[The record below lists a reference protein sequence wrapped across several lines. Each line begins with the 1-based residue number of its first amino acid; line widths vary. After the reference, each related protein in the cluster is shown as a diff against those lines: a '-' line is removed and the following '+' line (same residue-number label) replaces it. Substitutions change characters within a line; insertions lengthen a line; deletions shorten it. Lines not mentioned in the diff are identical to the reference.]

1 MADPKTQ
8 MLQVSLPG
16 AGQTTTYQMTADV
29 PVKFTFDISE
39 AVFTGNNGN
48 LTIAIENG
56 GTVVLENYQ
65 ALADAGSMPIFEML
79 DGEQV
84 AGDVYLFAFADGVD
98 GADAGLETAGDAN
111 GGGSGAGE
119 YSDDPGQIGD
129 GVDALGGQSDAYA
142 SRALTAVSGTAGDNT
157 NPIANDDFNEITE
170 IGDADFNGSEHVTFV
185 SEEEELYDSDLE
197 GDFFSLGEEGKGFVV
212 NYQTDGPQIQ
222 EPIEGNVIDND
233 FDPDASDS
241 NDTLLMHSIDYDGVD
256 STGQNPGP
264 VEIPS
269 TGQTVEGLY
278 GTLVIQSDGSY
289 IYTLNEDLADSLE
302 EGEDYDEVF
311 NYTIEDPS
319 GSVSNQ
325 ASLTIT
331 VHGSNDA
338 PTAVADTNVQAVEHG
353 DSDGPFP
360 YIDTEQ
366 TGLSDGEEE
375 YHPYSEGPYNASGNV
390 LENDSDVDD
399 NDMVNEP
406 GEESGLFV
414 MGVYSEHP
422 SDNIDDQLDYDA
434 SLVNGGLEGAVEP
447 SQASFSVQGHYGS
460 LTINNDG
467 SYTYTLDNDGENADL
482 EALNYDNSGTD
493 SFTYAIMDDSGA
505 LSYANLTFTVNG
517 ANDAPEAFSD
527 ANSIREFGHIFED
540 VEYIGTV
547 TGNVITDVNA
557 DGDVDSDADDTQIF
571 VETISHG
578 DNTQAVYD
586 YDGTNEYVDIDGDY
600 GTLRVWENG
609 EYEYTLDNENGAVNA
624 LDDGGI
630 LTETFSYVTTND
642 WQDGVSSDS
651 ADLTITINGTNDAP
665 IAVNDVNTA
674 SEAVDDAAL
683 VPATGNVLTDA
694 VTGDSDVDT
703 GDVLHIAGIQYGSQ
717 FVNSFDAEGNLVIV
731 GTYGTLKIDADGNY
745 TYEADQDAANE
756 LAAGSDPVDDV
767 FTYSVT
773 DGDVT
778 STATLTISV
787 SGVNDSATISV
798 AEGVMNDEGVV
809 IASVNE
815 TDDNANTLE
824 DLPDGAQYQSGSDVV
839 EPDGGNLTIGG
850 SLEVSDPDV
859 HEVNPDPSVPGN
871 TNPDIEDTFQPLTD
885 APGSNGYGTFTINA
899 DGDWTYTA
907 SNDQAAIQQLGDG
920 ESLTDSVTVTS
931 YDGTATQVITVTI
944 NGTNDAPVITNVSA
958 PVEDFEDGADGWLVN
973 GGDVP
978 VTETDGPLTDY
989 LGRLGGNDTLT
1000 KTFAVADGTDTMTIE
1015 FDLYEIDSWD
1025 NENFIMSVNGDSAEI
1040 NLGHND
1046 ALNGTILSWRG
1057 IDGEITDGTFTG
1069 PNGVT
1074 FTVTPMTGDAEN
1086 LEPGDTWQWGTDQI
1100 HHVTITIPNPDGQ
1113 VDLEFSADLDSHLN
1127 DESFGIDNLAVSSV
1141 DADGNPIFTVVE
1153 NVTGSVA
1160 VAELASSD
1168 MEGQDV
1174 HYVINKIEISDTEY
1188 VELGADGQYY
1198 DQDGNP
1204 VDSADLMFAIDGNQV
1219 VTADGATFDYEAN
1232 NQYTISVSPVDSQGG
1247 VGQSVDINV
1256 QIGNVNEAP
1265 SGEDFTMTVGLD
1277 GGSVDF
1283 LGADGS
1289 EGGIGDNADHVS
1301 DPEDDADALDV
1312 MITELPTGGKL
1323 MYNGQEVTEADLAS
1337 DADGDG
1343 IIDDNGTQ
1351 FDLNGLTYVPD
1362 SDGIDG
1368 VLLGSRLAG
1377 DVTLDNW
1384 GESDG
1389 LNRVMDLGDG
1399 VSVTTSVTSDGV
1411 AAELQQFHGQ
1421 ANHIGFGIADATG
1434 NGGNDKG
1441 LNAGP
1446 DRPGSDELTVR
1457 FNGATV
1463 SYAEIGFD
1471 GLGGHFDPDANGYQN
1486 ATAEWTAYL
1495 NGEEVNSGSV
1505 SSDGD
1510 LFNSITVSGFEFDTI
1525 VFSTASDADGSNWEL
1540 RYIDAEF
1547 TDTDSFDYIPVDS
1560 GQPGND
1566 GALVDPDGASTV
1578 TINIQPDGPVNQEVE
1593 AADDF
1598 LTINED
1604 DTTATGLNV
1613 GDNDIDLDNTLGEL
1627 EFSLDNPADAPEGLT
1642 FNPDGSYT
1650 FDPSFYQSLAA
1661 GEVYGDGPIKVDYTV
1676 FDGETHSKASLYI
1689 TITGSNDTPT
1699 LDLSADADGFNFA
1712 DTYVENAAPI
1722 SITGDADIA
1731 DVDHN
1736 AMVSKATVS
1745 YTPLEDADVTALDL
1759 NLPTG
1764 WDATSSVD
1772 PVTGEITWT
1781 ITGPNGDDMTMG
1793 DFESVLDGITFGN
1806 AADESPLDGDREFTI
1821 TVYDDQGEASNSA
1834 VSTITVESEND
1845 APTLDLSAGT
1855 VTFEG
1860 HTAGYHNMIG
1870 VYEMVD
1876 GKPVNPEII
1885 MEDVQDAN
1893 VGDVLTT
1900 FGDGQDLHYFLVDV
1914 GYGSTPTGTPEFVWD
1929 AANNEWD
1936 ISFDGGTT
1944 TQNVHFDDATLNP
1957 NDSEATFG
1965 DSLNNNNDI
1974 EVDDQQSSVDD
1985 DDFDDVLADEN
1996 PGAAGA
2002 DHGATFTEG
2011 DAPLSVTGAVD
2022 ISDVDSDTITKVEI
2036 TYTPEEHDALDVDLG
2051 SFVDEGTVTNSD
2063 GSVTWTI
2070 SGDASKADYEEL
2082 LQSLTFEND
2091 SETLQD
2097 GTREITIRV
2106 NDGEDWSNP
2115 AQSTITV
2122 VGVDDPTSITDHT
2135 DGAVHEDA
2143 PADLDGNGFLV
2154 ESGSVTFSDADGDGA
2169 MNTTHIDAVDA
2180 NGNVLS
2186 TANVGTLT
2194 INDAGVWEYKID
2206 NSLPEVQNQDRG
2218 ESFDEYFRVYTED
2231 GNDFTDI
2238 KVTVNGEDD
2247 NRAPN
2252 AVNDLA
2258 GGADTSATEGG
2269 ISTSTNPSDYMLIVD
2284 TSGSLSH
2291 TAMAQTQTAL
2301 TNMLH
2306 TLQGSLA
2313 DGATSKVSI
2322 INFWDRTDIDTFT
2335 LTGGDSTAYD
2345 AAVGFIGTFSPGG
2358 GTDYTAAFRAATAL
2372 LGPDPDPTQVIFM
2385 SDGEPTEGGNGWKN
2399 LITPI
2404 QDNPDVNL
2412 IAVGV
2417 NMPAQYKGNMDLI
2430 DEGNDASMLDGNG
2443 LNGLLQDVLSQTTI
2457 PATTAEGNVLTNDS
2471 DPDGDALSV
2480 ISIANDTDTVDL
2492 VDSTNDGVDNPSA
2505 TIVGTYGTLT
2515 INGDGSY
2522 EYTPDQAAAN
2532 ALNQGDSE
2540 TESFTYTISDGNGG
2554 EASATVSFE
2563 VNGAND
2569 APVAINDSYQEI
2581 NITSGIDAVLP
2592 TYQDAVLNDFST
2604 AANGSVTNDGITI
2617 SVSHWSNNQAELV
2630 QLPNGELGIDSG
2642 DGNQQIDSDGHY
2654 GYEEIRIDV
2663 SEGADAVNVT
2673 VGSIDSNDDVEV
2685 WVYFEGTDHVFN
2697 RSYSDNYLGNH
2708 NNTIELG
2715 GWTDHRGVFHQIDY
2729 IEVGPKAQW
2738 GNYDN
2743 FTISSVSV
2751 PDAIMT
2757 DPGSAA
2763 IPAEIDFGSFDNGTG
2778 AITGDVLAN
2787 DFDVDTGD
2795 TLSVIDVNG
2804 DDVSA
2809 SGQTTIHGTYGDLTI
2824 EADGSYDYTLHDGW
2838 QDLDHTVTETFEYTV
2853 SDSHG
2858 ATDVANLEIPIHVDA
2873 NVVTDAAL
2881 DTATGDYVMDGTIG
2895 EDLIYIAD
2903 DATMVNLTDGGDD
2916 TIIVDPDY
2924 IGTAGGDI
2932 TVSGFG
2938 DGDELVLNDMGDMFI
2953 SIDHSGNDTVLTIN
2967 EGAGDVNPGDDYTI
2981 TLTDYSLHGVDQMDL
2996 PTGHMDI
3003 SSDHESLNSLIQT
3016 IIDSPDKN

>member
-1 MADPKTQ
+1 M
-8 MLQVSLPG
+8 
-16 AGQTTTYQMTADV
+16 
-29 PVKFTFDISE
+29 
-39 AVFTGNNGN
+39 
-48 LTIAIENG
+48 
-56 GTVVLENYQ
+56 VL
-65 ALADAGSMPIFEML
+65 
-79 DGEQV
+79 
-84 AGDVYLFAFADGVD
+84 
-98 GADAGLETAGDAN
+98 
-111 GGGSGAGE
+111 
-119 YSDDPGQIGD
+119 
-129 GVDALGGQSDAYA
+129 
-142 SRALTAVSGTAGDNT
+142 
-157 NPIANDDFNEITE
+157 
-170 IGDADFNGSEHVTFV
+170 
-185 SEEEELYDSDLE
+185 
-197 GDFFSLGEEGKGFVV
+197 
-212 NYQTDGPQIQ
+212 
-222 EPIEGNVIDND
+222 
-233 FDPDASDS
+233 
-241 NDTLLMHSIDYDGVD
+241 
-256 STGQNPGP
+256 
-264 VEIPS
+264 
-269 TGQTVEGLY
+269 
-278 GTLVIQSDGSY
+278 

-447 SQASFSVQGHYGS
+447 SQASFTVQGHYGS

-540 VEYIGTV
+540 AEYIGTV
-547 TGNVITDVNA
+547 AGNVITDVNA
-557 DGDVDSDADDTQIF
+557 DGKVDSDADDAQIF

-586 YDGTNEYVDIDGDY
+586 YDGTSEYVDIDGDY

-609 EYEYTLDNENGAVNA
+609 EYEYTLDNENDAVNA
-624 LDDGGI
+624 LDDDGI

-642 WQDGVSSDS
+642 WQDGVSSDP

-674 SEAVDDAAL
+674 SEAVDDAVL

-703 GDVLHIAGIQYGSQ
+703 GDVLHIAGIQYGTE

-773 DGDVT
+773 DGDAT

-787 SGVNDSATISV
+787 SGVNDSAIISV
-798 AEGVMNDEGVV
+798 VEGEVNDEGVAT
-809 IASVNE
+809 ASVNE
-815 TDDNANTLE
+815 VDDNANTLE

-839 EPDGGNLTIGG
+839 EPDVGNLTTQG

-885 APGSNGYGTFTINA
+885 APGSNGYGSFTINA

-907 SNDQAAIQQLGDG
+907 SNEQAAIQQLGDG

-1000 KTFAVADGTDTMTIE
+1000 KTFAVADGADTMTIE

-1025 NENFIMSVNGDSAEI
+1025 NENFSMSVNGDTAEI

-1153 NVTGSVA
+1153 NATGSVA

-1204 VDSADLMFAIDGNQV
+1204 VDSADLLFAIDGNQV

-1232 NQYTISVSPVDSQGG
+1232 NQYTVSVSPVDSQGG

-1323 MYNGQEVTEADLAS
+1323 MYNGQEVTEDDLAS

-1343 IIDDNGTQ
+1343 VIDGNGTQ

-1377 DVTLDNW
+1377 DATLDNW

-1421 ANHIGFGIADATG
+1421 ENHIGFGIADATG

-1446 DRPGSDELTVR
+1446 DRPGSDELTVS

-1471 GLGGHFDPDANGYQN
+1471 GLGGHFDPDGNNYQN

-1525 VFSTASDADGSNWEL
+1525 VFSTVSDADGSNWEL

-1642 FNPDGSYT
+1642 FNDDGSYT
-1650 FDPSFYQSLAA
+1650 FDPSSYQSLAA

-1689 TITGSNDTPT
+1689 TITGS
-1699 LDLSADADGFNFA
+1699 
-1712 DTYVENAAPI
+1712 
-1722 SITGDADIA
+1722 
-1731 DVDHN
+1731 
-1736 AMVSKATVS
+1736 
-1745 YTPLEDADVTALDL
+1745 
-1759 NLPTG
+1759 
-1764 WDATSSVD
+1764 
-1772 PVTGEITWT
+1772 
-1781 ITGPNGDDMTMG
+1781 
-1793 DFESVLDGITFGN
+1793 
-1806 AADESPLDGDREFTI
+1806 
-1821 TVYDDQGEASNSA
+1821 
-1834 VSTITVESEND
+1834 ND

-1914 GYGSTPTGTPEFVWD
+1914 EYGSTPTGTPEFVWD
-1929 AANNEWD
+1929 ATNNEWD
-1936 ISFDGGTT
+1936 ISFDGGAT

-1985 DDFDDVLADEN
+1985 DDFDDVLANEN

-2011 DAPLSVTGAVD
+2011 DAPLSVAGAVD

-2051 SFVDEGTVTNSD
+2051 SFVDEGTVTNPD

-2091 SETLQD
+2091 SEALQD

-2122 VGVDDPTSITDHT
+2122 IGVDDPTSITDHT

-2169 MNTTHIDAVDA
+2169 MSTTHIDAVDA

-2206 NSLPEVQNQDRG
+2206 NSLPEVQNQDSG

-2247 NRAPN
+2247 NRVPN

-2258 GGADTSATEGG
+2258 GGVDTSVTEGG

-2301 TNMLH
+2301 TNMLQ

-2313 DGATSKVSI
+2313 DGVTSKVSI
-2322 INFWDRTDIDTFT
+2322 INFWHETDVDTFT

-2345 AAVGFIGTFSPGG
+2345 AAVAFIGTFAPGG
-2358 GTDYTAAFRAATAL
+2358 GTDYTAAFQAATAL
-2372 LGPDPDPTQVIFM
+2372 LGPDPDPTQVIFL
-2385 SDGEPTEGGNGWKN
+2385 SDGEPTEGGDGWKN

-2404 QDNPDVNL
+2404 QENSDVNL

-2417 NMPAQYKGNMDLI
+2417 NMPAQYEGNMDLI

-2480 ISIANDTDTVDL
+2480 ISITNDTETVDL
-2492 VDSTNDGVDNPSA
+2492 VDNTNDGVDNPSA

-2532 ALNQGDSE
+2532 ALGQDESE

-2554 EASATVSFE
+2554 EDSATVSFE

-2569 APVAINDSYQEI
+2569 APVAIDDSYHGI
-2581 NITSGIDAVLP
+2581 NVTPGIDGDAP
-2592 TYQDAVLNDFST
+2592 TYRDAFLNDFSEMPDG
-2604 AANGSVTNDGITI
+2604 AVSVGNDGIQI
-2617 SVSHWSNNQAELV
+2617 RVAGSNMELV
-2630 QLPNGELGIDSG
+2630 AVNGGLGIDSSYTETY
-2642 DGNQQIDSDGHY
+2642 QEWVSDGWFSGHY
-2654 GYEEIRIDV
+2654 ETRTRIIEDNDNQMDGADVNERVYIDV
-2663 SEGADAVNVT
+2663 QDSA
-2673 VGSIDSNDDVEV
+2673 GSDSLNIRFGNIDSNDDARIRI
-2685 WVYFEGTDHVFN
+2685 VYTDGSTETVGSWN
-2697 RSYSDNYLGNH
+2697 KVDLGNLSH
-2708 NNTIELG
+2708 DTLTVHAPN
-2715 GWTDHRGVFHQIDY
+2715 GWAISGVY
-2729 IEVGPKAQW
+2729 VKASD
-2738 GNYDN
+2738 NYDN
-2743 FTISSVSV
+2743 FTIQSVSI
-2751 PDAIMT
+2751 PNAIMT
-2757 DPGSAA
+2757 DPGTADIPAA
-2763 IPAEIDFGSFDNGTG
+2763 IDLGLADGGV
-2778 AITGDVLAN
+2778 ITGDVLAN

-2858 ATDVANLEIPIHVDA
+2858 AVDVANLEIPIHVNA
-2873 NVVTDAAL
+2873 NVVTDATA
-2881 DTATGDYVMDGTIG
+2881 DTATGEFVMNGTTG